1 MARLTDDEI
10 RTLTDAEIQDAT
22 SFVSGDIARDR
33 AKAEYY
39 FLGLPKGDLSPPEI
53 EGRSS
58 VVDTTVRNTVLGM
71 EAPLIKT
78 FCGTENVVEFSETQP
93 EDAEKAKLA
102 TEYLNYILRKK
113 NPGFQI
119 ISTWIRDSLL
129 QKVGFIKVW
138 WDDSAIESTEEYRAQ
153 SPEQLA
159 MLLDDDEIE
168 VTAQKAYEDEEAA
181 KAKQKQL
188 EQMQAQIAQALQAV
202 SNPANAGNGD
212 PLAHAQQMQQQM
224 EAFAAQPVPMLYD
237 ITVKRTKSGG
247 RLCIENVPYDE
258 MLVSRKCKRM
268 DDDTFKAH
276 RVIRTI
282 GYLRA
287 AGYKNVDD
295 IESDE
300 SAWVTTEA
308 TERSQMSGGNQSM
321 LNSGSLADPDM
332 REVWITECYVKADI
346 DGSGIAEWR
355 KIVRAGKSLL
365 ENEPVDE
372 NPFVA
377 LHSIPLA
384 HRFFGMS
391 PADLAI
397 PAQRLKTSLKRA
409 ALDNMY
415 LQVNGRY
422 FAVEGQVNLDDL
434 LNSRPGGV
442 VRIKNQGAVGRLDQ
456 GMGDIAG
463 AMSMLE
469 NAEMDAEES
478 TGWSRSSQGGNGLQ
492 LSQTATQSNIITNR
506 ADSRVEMI
514 SRTMAETGFT
524 DLFRKM
530 LRLVTQ
536 YQNKAEQAKL
546 GGKWVSI
553 DPREWTNQFDL
564 DIHVGL
570 GTGNK
575 DQQVQHL
582 MALSQQQQLGLQVGT
597 TTPEN
602 VYHAQVK
609 FAEALGFKNGG
620 EQFFTDPQKIPPKQ
634 PPQDPAIVKAQL
646 ADQQHQR
653 DVQLKAQQSQLE
665 AQAKQAQ
672 AQMEAQLKQYE
683 VQVQS
688 EAQMQTDRARQ
699 ENEAQMHALK
709 VQYESELAQL
719 KEHNRMQE
727 RAQEL
732 AFQQYK
738 LDKEIDARI
747 VIAQITAK
755 QAADASLQAA
765 EAESNKDMANDE

>member
-39 FLGLPKGDLSPPEI
+39 FLGIPKGDLAPPEI

-78 FCGTENVVEFSETQP
+78 FCGTENVVEFTETQP
-93 EDAEKAKLA
+93 EDAPKAKLA
-102 TEYLNYILRKK
+102 TEYLNYLLRKK

-138 WDDSAIESTEEYRAQ
+138 WDDSAIESTEDYRAQ
-153 SPEQLA
+153 TPEQLA
-159 MLLDDDEIE
+159 MLMDDDEIE

-181 KAKQKQL
+181 EAKQKQL
-188 EQMQAQIAQALQAV
+188 EQMQAQLPTI
-202 SNPANAGNGD
+202 P
-212 PLAHAQQMQQQM
+212 PEQQQAAM
-224 EAFAAQPVPMLYD
+224 AQLQAFAAQPVPMLYD
-237 ITVKRTKSGG
+237 ITVKRTKKGG
-247 RLCIENVPYDE
+247 KLCIENVPYDE
-258 MLVSRKCKRM
+258 MLISRKCRRL

-287 AGYKNVDD
+287 AGYKNVED
-295 IESDE
+295 ITSDE
-300 SAWVTTEA
+300 SAWVTTESY
-308 TERSQMSGGNQSM
+308 ERSQNSGGNPYA
-321 LNSGSLADPDM
+321 LNEGSLADPDQ
-332 REVWITECYVKADI
+332 REVWITECYVKCDA
-346 DGSGIAEWR
+346 DGSGVAEWR
-355 KIVRAGKSLL
+355 KIVRAGRSIL
-365 ENEPVDE
+365 ENEPVIE
-372 NPFVA
+372 HPFVA
-377 LHSIPLA
+377 LHSIPLS
-384 HRFFGMS
+384 HRFFGLS

-397 PAQRLKTSLKRA
+397 QGQRLKTSLLRA
-409 ALDNMY
+409 SLDNMY

-422 FAVEGQVNLDDL
+422 FAQEGQVNLDDL
-434 LNSRPGGV
+434 LNNRPGGV
-442 VRIKNQGAVGRLDQ
+442 VRVKTPGAVGRLDQ
-456 GMGDIAG
+456 GMGDTAG
-463 AMSMLE
+463 AMAMLE
-469 NAEMDAEES
+469 HVQVDNEES
-478 TGWSRSSQGGNGLQ
+478 TGWSRQSQGGNGLQ

-536 YQNKAEQAKL
+536 YQNKEVQAKL
-546 GGKWVSI
+546 SGKWVAI

-597 TTPEN
+597 ATPEN
-602 VYHAQVK
+602 VYNAQVK
-609 FAEALGFKNGG
+609 LAEALGFKNGG
-620 EQFFTDPQKIPPKQ
+620 EQFFTDPKQMPPKQ
-634 PPQDPAIVKAQL
+634 PQQDPAIVKAQL

-653 DVQLKAQQSQLE
+653 DVQLKAQQAQLD
-665 AQAKQAQ
+665 AQAKQMQ

-727 RAQEL
+727 QAQQI

-747 VIAQITAK
+747 VIAQIAAK
-755 QAADASLQAA
+755 QAQDASLAAA
-765 EAESNKDMANDE
+765 EAESNKDVANDE

>member
-188 EQMQAQIAQALQAV
+188 DQIHQQIMQMQGDPQLMQVIAQYEQL
-202 SNPANAGNGD
+202 
-212 PLAHAQQMQQQM
+212 
-224 EAFAAQPVPMLYD
+224 EAQPVPMLYD

-287 AGYKNVDD
+287 AGYKNVGD
-295 IESDE
+295 ITSDE

-308 TERSQMSGGNQSM
+308 TERSQTSGGNQSM

-463 AMSMLE
+463 AMAMLE
-469 NAEMDAEES
+469 NAELDAEES

-620 EQFFTDPQKIPPKQ
+620 EQFFTDPSKMPPR
-634 PPQDPAIVKAQL
+634 PPPVDPNVVKAQT
-646 ADQQHQR
+646 DQQKHQAELQFKMQQGQADR
-653 DVQLKAQQSQLE
+653 EHAAQIEQI
-665 AQAKQAQ
+665 K
-672 AQMEAQLKQYE
+672 
-683 VQVQS
+683 
-688 EAQMQTDRARQ
+688 AQMQIAVDRSRQ
-699 ENEAQMHALK
+699 EAEAQQHALK
-709 VQYESELAQL
+709 VQNEAELA
-719 KEHNRMQE
+719 RMQE
-727 RAQEL
+727 ELRHVQENARIELERWKAQL
-732 AFQQYK
+732 ASDTSIYIAQLNNQAK
-738 LDKEIDARI
+738 LD
-747 VIAQITAK
+747 TANL
-755 QAADASLQAA
+755 AADRAA
-765 EAESNKDMANDE
+765 EIKETQGSDDQTA